1 MPCWPRDYAAAQCV
15 DSFAG
20 FFECAVCVLLVGAFH
35 ALTGWLVASSASMR
49 SASSNRAV
57 ALIGYES
64 DMRNLRF
71 RCVRPPVL
79 VTPLRGRLWF
89 CTAPL
94 KHTRIRIVK

>member
-1 MPCWPRDYAAAQCV
+1 MRRV
-15 DSFAG
+15 AG
-20 FFECAVCVLLVGAFH
+20 LY
-35 ALTGWLVASSASMR
+35 ALTGWLVASSASMW

-57 ALIGYES
+57 ALIGYVT

-79 VTPLRGRLWF
+79 DTPLRGRLWF

-94 KHTRIRIVK
+94 KHTKTHIVK

>member
-1 MPCWPRDYAAAQCV
+1 MRRV
-15 DSFAG
+15 AG
-20 FFECAVCVLLVGAFH
+20 LY

-57 ALIGYES
+57 ALIGYVS
-64 DMRNLRF
+64 DMRNLLF

-94 KHTRIRIVK
+94 KHTRTHIVK